1 MATQSVLEIVRCPKC
16 NNIVPKQVY
25 CRKCGQVLL
34 NATPVTLSET
44 GNKDEN
50 QIISPVPEPRR
61 SAARASTSSSRS
73 KSSTEEQIQQ
83 FRREYKSMED
93 ARQNAQEG
101 EESQLNGLE
110 SGVPEVDKMMSQ
122 KVEAEVSPADSDE
135 VMVEERKPLRDGVDL
150 RSYTPDPYT
159 KEIVE
164 KMAKQVK
171 YEVNIVQLF
180 KDGQVPEE
188 IFMRLFHNMAD
199 IIGGL
204 IARREEVVKEL
215 NGLMKGY
222 KSTVL
227 SAQQGMKLLDLRK
240 SLDDVT
246 EEEYVVKA
254 AALNWDINHYGQRIS
269 EGRQKAEYLRS
280 LGNLVPVEEVNDLK
294 NISASCMEASSMKH
308 ISEGTREKIKK
319 AMQDAS
325 SILDEVY
332 RS

>member
-1 MATQSVLEIVRCPKC
+1 
-16 NNIVPKQVY
+16 
-25 CRKCGQVLL
+25 
-34 NATPVTLSET
+34 
-44 GNKDEN
+44 
-50 QIISPVPEPRR
+50 
-61 SAARASTSSSRS
+61 
-73 KSSTEEQIQQ
+73 
-83 FRREYKSMED
+83 MED

-135 VMVEERKPLRDGVDL
+135 VMVKERKPLRDGVDL
-150 RSYTPDPYT
+150 SSYTPDPYT

-199 IIGGL
+199 VIGGL
-204 IARREEVVKEL
+204 MARREEVVKEL

-269 EGRQKAEYLRS
+269 EGRQKAEYLKS